1 MIKFLRFLFSEHM
14 LNLSCATGF
23 ICLKNIVAK
32 VFCFVIKCPYARKF
46 MVLKIRKAFDF
57 HSLYQ
62 LLLSQEYRNGLEREF
77 LTLKFVLMNE
87 GKSIRNLAKIFACKN
102 L

>member
-1 MIKFLRFLFSEHM
+1 
-14 LNLSCATGF
+14 
-23 ICLKNIVAK
+23 
-32 VFCFVIKCPYARKF
+32 

-62 LLLSQEYRNGLEREF
+62 LLHSQEYRNGLEREF